1 MSPNGTPELPDE
13 REIVFRV
20 LYQRFNQERSKGGKT
35 GRTWEKFSAGGFII
49 FYERLRHAGVL

>member
-1 MSPNGTPELPDE
+1 MSPNGTPELLDE

-20 LYQRFNQERSKGGKT
+20 LYQRFNQERSKAEKN